1 MLAWGSR
8 GYLVAGL
15 ALVAIGCAALGCG
28 GGSSGTRKGAK
39 YQSRTGHCRV
49 FDRDDTYVSSDTYIG
64 ALMPY
69 GDVWN
74 DGPNWEVAA
83 GLALD
88 EINASPG
95 AFKNGNQLGLIICN
109 SACNPQQ
116 AQQVFAELIGDGDG
130 TPRGQHIEIAAILGP
145 GCSEEADAIMKDIK
159 QRKVLVVSPS
169 AEAASLTLAD
179 DGDFF
184 FRTTPADN
192 IYARPEALWLR
203 RKLSPPATSLAIVR
217 EALGNWE
224 GLTIPLAM
232 HFMADGGQAR
242 DVPFDTDPVNA
253 LAVLKQID
261 VPGGADTIYLATLVN
276 SGASIFREALT
287 YTWVN
292 ISPPRWEFSTG
303 VSVDDFPLAVAN
315 NAALEGL
322 GGMET
327 RSRPSAL
334 RDAFITSF
342 TTAKG
347 APPDSIYVDKVYD
360 AIYVLAAS
368 LYMAANPSDGSSVRD
383 ALRRLSTGAVAPVG
397 NWQAIRAGI
406 DAMGSVDLDGTSG
419 TLDFDM
425 AGDVSSDVQ
434 RFTFKNGK
442 VVREPTDNC
451 YDQELMP
458 CK

>member
-1 MLAWGSR
+1 
-8 GYLVAGL
+8 VA
-15 ALVAIGCAALGCG
+15 
-28 GGSSGTRKGAK
+28 
-39 YQSRTGHCRV
+39 
-49 FDRDDTYVSSDTYIG
+49 SDTYIG
-64 ALMPY
+64 ALFPY

-109 SACNPQQ
+109 SACNAQQ
-116 AQQVFAELIGDGDG
+116 AQQVFAELVGDGDG
-130 TPRGQHIEIAAILGP
+130 TPRGQHLDIAAVLGP
-145 GCSEEADAIMKDIK
+145 GCSEEADAIMKDLK
-159 QRKVLVVSPS
+159 QRKVLTVSPS
-169 AEAASLTLAD
+169 AEAASLSAAD

-184 FRTTPADN
+184 FRTAPADN

-203 RKLSPPATSLAIVR
+203 RKLSPPSSRLAIVR
-217 EALGNWE
+217 WAAGNYE

-232 HFMADGGQAR
+232 HFMAEGGEAR
-242 DVPFDTDPVNA
+242 DVPFATDPVNA
-253 LAVLKQID
+253 LDVLKQID
-261 VPGGADTIYLATLVN
+261 VPNGADTIYMATPVN

-292 ISPPRWEFSTG
+292 ISTPRWEFSTG
-303 VSVDDFPLAVAN
+303 VSVDDFPLAVNN

-322 GGMET
+322 GGMES

-334 RDAFITSF
+334 RDTFLASF
-342 TTAKG
+342 MTAKG

-360 AIYVLAAS
+360 TVYLLAAS
-368 LYMAANPSDGSSVRD
+368 LYMAAQPADGSSVHD
-383 ALRRLSTGAVAPVG
+383 ALRRLSTGRVVSVG
-397 NWQAIRAGI
+397 KWQAIRSEI

-419 TLDFDM
+419 TLDFDA

-442 VVREPTDNC
+442 VVREATDNC

>member
-1 MLAWGSR
+1 MKDLKQR
-8 GYLVAGL
+8 QVL
-15 ALVAIGCAALGCG
+15 AL
-28 GGSSGTRKGAK
+28 
-39 YQSRTGHCRV
+39 
-49 FDRDDTYVSSDTYIG
+49 
-64 ALMPY
+64 
-69 GDVWN
+69 
-74 DGPNWEVAA
+74 
-83 GLALD
+83 
-88 EINASPG
+88 
-95 AFKNGNQLGLIICN
+95 
-109 SACNPQQ
+109 
-116 AQQVFAELIGDGDG
+116 
-130 TPRGQHIEIAAILGP
+130 
-145 GCSEEADAIMKDIK
+145 
-159 QRKVLVVSPS
+159 SPS
-169 AEAASLTLAD
+169 AEAASLTKAD

-192 IYARPEALWLR
+192 VYARPEALWMR
-203 RKLSPPATSLAIVR
+203 RKLSPPASRLAIVR
-217 EALGNWE
+217 GALENWE

-232 HFMADGGQAR
+232 DFTVDGGQAR

-253 LAVLKQID
+253 LVVLKQID
-261 VPGGADTIYLATLVN
+261 VPDGADTIYMATLVN

-292 ISPPRWEFSTG
+292 IKPPRWEFSTG
-303 VSVDDFPLAVAN
+303 LSVDDFPLAVAN

-334 RDAFITSF
+334 RDTFIASF

-347 APPDSIYVDKVYD
+347 TPPDSIYVDKVYD
-360 AIYVLAAS
+360 AIYLLAAS
-368 LYMAANPSDGSSVRD
+368 LYMAAKPADGSSVRD
-383 ALRRLSTGAVAPVG
+383 ALRRLSTGKVTPVG
-397 NWQAIRAGI
+397 NWQAIRSGI
-406 DAMGSVDLDGTSG
+406 DAMGSVDLDGASG

-442 VVREPTDNC
+442 VVREATDNC